1 MTRNLLLGALALGLV
16 TGMRSTL
23 APTLVSRALAE
34 RDDLDQADEPARTL
48 GAERTRQ
55 ILMPLAA
62 GELLGDKMPFA
73 PDRTIAPSM
82 LFRAL
87 SGGVTAAALAGVR
100 REPIWLPAMVGA
112 SAALL
117 ASKIGLAL
125 RKPYQPHALTNAA
138 LGLAE
143 DSLALTLGR
152 AGIHH
157 ALGERRSA

>member
-34 RDDLDQADEPARTL
+34 RDDLDQVDEPARTL

-112 SAALL
+112 TAALV

-125 RKPYQPHALTNAA
+125 RKPHQPHALTNAA

-143 DSLALTLGR
+143 DSLALTLGH
-152 AGIHH
+152 AGIRQ
-157 ALGERRSA
+157 ALGGSRSA